1 MITYILAHESAGRLR
16 FRPADKAARPRRGAL
31 ADWLNTTVQC
41 KGKTLVTLG
50 ERTGS
55 VLVEYSDADDRD
67 SVVIALTGVATEA
80 PEALPASRGGGIPS
94 SATKGSLAEHALGGV
109 IEHALEGVAK
119 GVGMGRGKAAGKGK
133 TLAKGLAKG
142 EGKGGDTLLK
152 TAKLALRD
160 PEEESVPNPIP
171 GRIFS
176 LVFVPPRMRFS
187 ASIMRSV
194 PYIVAGLRSI
204 FSGRI
209 NLVALDGAALLV
221 CLLRRDFRSLG
232 SIIFFFALGE
242 WISDWT
248 KKKSRASLAES
259 LSLNIDQ
266 VWVREG
272 EVERQI
278 PLDEVQVDDHVVVR
292 AGHVFPVD
300 GIVAD
305 GDGMVNQASM
315 TGESMP
321 VHKRPG
327 ANVFAG
333 TVLEEGTL
341 VIRATQVGGNTRI
354 TSIIKNIEDSEV
366 VKASIQSKYEHMA
379 DAIVPYNFLL
389 AGLVYALTRN
399 AMRASSVL
407 LVDYS
412 CAIRLATPL
421 CIFTAMREASEKG
434 VLIKG
439 GKFMEA
445 IAEADAVVFDKTGTL
460 TEAKPALVGV
470 IPFGQWDHDTVLRLA
485 ACLEEHFAHP
495 VGLAVVS
502 AAQKAKLMHN
512 EEHTEVEYVVAHGI
526 ASRWNGQRVFIGSY
540 HFVYEDCAIPF
551 TTAQQKLIQREQKK
565 GRSVLYLAIG
575 SELAGILLI
584 EDNMRAETPSVIEQ
598 LRRDG
603 IKRIIM
609 LTGDG
614 ELTAKNIAE
623 KAGITE
629 YRAHLL
635 PEQKAQ
641 ILQELKAEGHKV
653 IMIGDG
659 INDSLALS
667 NADAGVAMMDSA
679 DIAREVADIVL
690 VGGNLAGIPFARRIS
705 RRSISRVRVQFYTS
719 VVVNS
724 LFMVGGL
731 FGLFTPAIS
740 ALLHN
745 ASTAAIAGYSV
756 MPVDRESQ
764 PKKRRK

>member
-1 MITYILAHESAGRLR
+1 MYCAGESAQGREDVTSYRLVHESPGRLR
-16 FRPADKAARPRRGAL
+16 FRPDGSAPRPGRDDLAAWLKKTVECRGE
-31 ADWLNTTVQC
+31 TF
-41 KGKTLVTLG
+41 VTLG
-50 ERTGS
+50 EHTRS
-55 VLVEYSDADDRD
+55 VLVEYSNAKDRD
-67 SVVIALTGVATEA
+67 SVLAAFYACAPAGDTG
-80 PEALPASRGGGIPS
+80 
-94 SATKGSLAEHALGGV
+94 KGSLA
-109 IEHALEGVAK
+109 
-119 GVGMGRGKAAGKGK
+119 RG
-133 TLAKGLAKG
+133 
-142 EGKGGDTLLK
+142 
-152 TAKLALRD
+152 AKLALRE
-160 PEEESVPNPIP
+160 PEEETVANPIP

-176 LVFVPPRMRFS
+176 LLFLPARMRFS
-187 ASIMRSV
+187 VSAMRSI
-194 PYIVAGLRSI
+194 PYILSGLGAV

-248 KKKSRASLAES
+248 RKKSRASLAES

-272 EVERQI
+272 EIERQI
-278 PLDEVQVDDHVVVR
+278 PLDDVQVDDHVVVR

-300 GIVAD
+300 GIVAE
-305 GDGMVNQASM
+305 GEGMVNQASM

-327 ANVFAG
+327 VNVFAG

-341 VIRATQVGGNTRI
+341 LIRATQVGGNTRI
-354 TSIIKNIEDSEV
+354 TSIIRNIEDSEA
-366 VKASIQSKYEHMA
+366 VKASIQSRYEHMA

-389 AGLVYALTRN
+389 AGLIFALTGN

-460 TEAKPALVGV
+460 TEAKPTLVGV
-470 IPFGQWDHDTVLRLA
+470 IPFGEWDHDTVLRLA

-495 VGLAVVS
+495 VGLAVVN
-502 AAQKAKLMHN
+502 AAQKARLMHS

-526 ASRWNGQRVFIGSY
+526 ASRWNGQQVLIGSY
-540 HFVYEDCAIPF
+540 HFVREDRGIPF
-551 TTAQQKLIQREQKK
+551 SRKQQALIQGEQKM

-575 SELAGILLI
+575 KELAGILLI
-584 EDNMRAETPSVIEQ
+584 EDKLRAETATVIEQ
-598 LRRDG
+598 LRKDG
-603 IKRIIM
+603 IKRIVM

-623 KAGITE
+623 QAGITE

-641 ILQELKAEGHKV
+641 ILLDLKAGGHKV

-690 VGGNLAGIPFARRIS
+690 VSGNLGGIPFARRIS
-705 RRSISRVRVQFYTS
+705 RRAIARVRFQFYTS
-719 VVVNS
+719 VAVNS
-724 LFMVGGL
+724 LFMIGGL
-731 FGLFTPAIS
+731 LGLFTPAVS

-745 ASTAAIAGYSV
+745 ASTAAIAVGSV
-756 MPVDRESQ
+756 MPVDRESN
-764 PKKRRK
+764 PPGPVPRT